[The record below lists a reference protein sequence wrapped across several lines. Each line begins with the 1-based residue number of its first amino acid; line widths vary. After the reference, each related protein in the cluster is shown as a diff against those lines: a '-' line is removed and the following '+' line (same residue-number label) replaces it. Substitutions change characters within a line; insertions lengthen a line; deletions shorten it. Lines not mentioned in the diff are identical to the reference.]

1 MAVIRS
7 VFGKKKKGVKSYK
20 RIILISSTWEDQLKL
35 TRLELNTWKHA
46 FYLFARSEA
55 WWGNEWANR
64 YLPLLFEVILKTA
77 WKIVS
82 SNPH

>member
-35 TRLELNTWKHA
+35 TRLELNT
-46 FYLFARSEA
+46 
-55 WWGNEWANR
+55 
-64 YLPLLFEVILKTA
+64 
-77 WKIVS
+77 
-82 SNPH
+82 